1 MKKFGIV
8 LMAVFLSSYGMAKW
22 RVGTHINAEL
32 EKSIDEVN
40 KFREFYGI
48 LNYWLTLKEENKSM
62 ECYFTKHEYYD
73 VAIYG
78 MKDLGIHL
86 YEELKNTMINVKYGI
101 DKNADCIY
109 SEIEVFEPNV
119 GMPKVDVIVVTA
131 IHYFDE
137 IKRELKRYTDS
148 PVISLSDVLKEV

>member
-8 LMAVFLSSYGMAKW
+8 LITIFLGGYGMIKW
-22 RVGTHINAEL
+22 REGIRTNMEM
-32 EKSIDEVN
+32 ERSIDEIN

-48 LNYWLTLKEENKSM
+48 LNYWLTLKEEHKSM
-62 ECYFTKHEYYD
+62 ECYFTDRGYYN

-86 YEELKNTMINVKYGI
+86 YEELKNTKINVHYGI

-109 SEIEVFEPNV
+109 SEIDVCEPNA

-131 IHYFDE
+131 IHYFDD
-137 IKRELKRYTDS
+137 IKSELKHYTDS
-148 PVISLSDVLKEV
+148 PVISLADVLKGI